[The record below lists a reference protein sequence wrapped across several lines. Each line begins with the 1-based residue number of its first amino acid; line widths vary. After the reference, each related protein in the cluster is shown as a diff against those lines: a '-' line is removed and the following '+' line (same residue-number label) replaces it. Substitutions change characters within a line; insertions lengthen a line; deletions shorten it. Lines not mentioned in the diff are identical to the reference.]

1 LEVKIAEERG
11 KAQKAKAACRAYE
24 YCALDYK
31 EFDEGIMKKTIRR
44 DMQGKIVLESVN
56 QDAVISMR
64 CLSKSDCHVLEF
76 LTSVPGRK
84 QAETPLSSV

>member
-31 EFDEGIMKKTIRR
+31 EFDEGIMKKTKKGYAGKDSIR
-44 DMQGKIVLESVN
+44 KYKP
-56 QDAVISMR
+56 R
-64 CLSKSDCHVLEF
+64 CSNFNALPFKE
-76 LTSVPGRK
+76 
-84 QAETPLSSV
+84 